1 MPLDTREAF
10 RQTTVD
16 EFLVA
21 AGYFVGAAASNS
33 TGNDETKQGEAG
45 AAYLTAPA
53 AASPAAD
60 AAIEEAFWSVF
71 GDDVMEHLVWP
82 AVRAGAI
89 TQPPRAQ
96 VDNPKWWTD
105 GIAPSLEDERVYMLH
120 WKGGRRSG
128 RRCRQSANGRGV
140 RRRRKHGF
148 KNRHAGVARGVSSS
162 QKQRT

>member
-10 RQTTVD
+10 RQKTVD

-96 VDNPKWWTD
+96 VDNPTWWTD
-105 GIAPSLEDERVYMLH
+105 GIAPILEDERVYMLH
-120 WKGGRRSG
+120 WKGGKKKARS
-128 RRCRQSANGRGV
+128 CWTFVCEQL
-140 RRRRKHGF
+140 
-148 KNRHAGVARGVSSS
+148 AGHDFVQPEAGEAF
-162 QKQRT
+162 T